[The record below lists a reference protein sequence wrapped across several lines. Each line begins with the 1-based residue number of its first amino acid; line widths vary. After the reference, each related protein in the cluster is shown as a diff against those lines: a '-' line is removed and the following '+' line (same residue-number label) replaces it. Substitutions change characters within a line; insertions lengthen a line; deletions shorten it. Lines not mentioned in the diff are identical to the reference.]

1 MSVMSEVEPA
11 AYKGLTW
18 DHPRG
23 YNALSRAAEDA
34 VGITLRW
41 DRHSLDGFE
50 SAPIGELCAAY
61 DLVVLDHPHVGEAIA
76 ADCLIPVEE
85 LFSREEIAAWQDAIA
100 GPSLDSY
107 SYAGQHWALPLD
119 AATQVMAWQ
128 ADRIDHAPT
137 HWSELP
143 ALAERRAVAL
153 SLAGPHAILSFQ
165 SICAAFGAQHPSPRD
180 SFMDRAVA
188 SEAFAIMRALTGDV
202 TRAALA
208 MNPIAMLD
216 AMAAGEGPD
225 LVPLIYGYVNYATRG
240 VRFGNAPCGPAARI
254 GSILGGTG
262 IGVSRRC
269 KITPALLDHIRLL
282 MSESV
287 QRGFIPFHDGQ
298 PAFRSAWCDGA
309 VNGATGN
316 FFADTL
322 ATIEQAQLRPRH
334 NGAIAFQT
342 EASTML
348 REALI
353 GDAGAEPTLDAIER
367 SYRKHH
373 PAGAET

>member
-1 MSVMSEVEPA
+1 MTVMAELELPA
-11 AYKGLTW
+11 YTGLTW

-23 YNALSRAAEDA
+23 YNALARAAVDA
-34 VGITLRW
+34 KGLTLQW
-41 DRHSLDGFE
+41 DRHSLEGFE
-50 SAPIGELCAAY
+50 SAPIGELCDRY

-85 LFSREEIAAWQDAIA
+85 LFGADEIAAWQDAIA
-100 GPSLDSY
+100 GPSLASY
-107 SYAGQHWALPLD
+107 HYAGKHWALPLD
-119 AATQVMAWQ
+119 AATQVMAWR
-128 ADRIDHAPT
+128 ADRIVEAPT
-137 HWSELP
+137 TWAELP
-143 ALAERRAVAL
+143 KLAEGRAVAL

-165 SICAAFGAQHPSPRD
+165 SICGALGAEHANPRD
-180 SFMDRAVA
+180 HFMDRATA
-188 SEAFAIMRALTGDV
+188 REAFAIMQALTGDA
-202 TRAALA
+202 TRAAVA

-240 VRFGNAPCGPAARI
+240 VRFGDAPRGPTGRI

-269 KITPALLDHIRLL
+269 KVTPALLDHIRLL

-287 QRGFIPFHDGQ
+287 QRGFIPFQDGQ
-298 PAFRSAWCDGA
+298 PAFRSAWHDPA
-309 VNGATGN
+309 VNGATGK

-322 ATIEQAQLRPRH
+322 QSIEQAQLRPRH

-342 EASTML
+342 EASTLL
-348 REALI
+348 RAALI
-353 GDAGAEPTLDAIER
+353 DGGDAGSTLDAIER
-367 SYRKHH
+367 SYRDHH